1 VEEIELLGFETEG
14 VENRGVR
21 EQQGS
26 ICHLKVNDDPDHD
39 NYRGQGMGSAE
50 YIRSSSPT

>member
-1 VEEIELLGFETEG
+1 VEVVELLGFETEG
-14 VENRGVR
+14 VGNRGIR

-26 ICHLKVNDDPDHD
+26 ICHLRVNDDPGRD
-39 NYRGQGMGSAE
+39 NYRSQGMGSAE